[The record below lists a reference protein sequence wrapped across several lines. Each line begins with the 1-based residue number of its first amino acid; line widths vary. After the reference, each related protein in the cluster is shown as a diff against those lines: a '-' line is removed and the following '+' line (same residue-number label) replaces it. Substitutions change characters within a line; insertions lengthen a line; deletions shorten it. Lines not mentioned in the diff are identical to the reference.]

1 MYFIVKLN
9 YERKTEANH
18 ETALQ
23 TGENHEIASQ
33 IGERTMKLQLDLTKE
48 YGLVLEGGGAKG
60 AYQIGAWKALKEE
73 GVKIKGLSGVSVGAL
88 NGAMICM
95 DNLAK
100 AEEIWENISY
110 SQVMDVNEEQ
120 LERITR
126 RDLKNINL
134 NEVVQDALKLV
145 KDRGVDIT
153 PLKTMIAD
161 LCDERVIR
169 NSDIDFYIVTYS
181 LSDRQLIDI
190 NAKEVPEGLIPDMLL
205 ASAYLPVFK
214 REKLH
219 GKHYMDGGGW
229 DRVPVDS
236 LISRGYENIIVL
248 RIFGWGIEKPVKIPE
263 HVQVIDIAPRQDLG
277 GLLEFDAAR
286 SRRNMQLGYFD
297 AKRALYGLA
306 GEDYYL
312 DMTLT
317 EEEAYSRLLP
327 MVKRYLQVEDA
338 KKLEQLEKKEE
349 AAMLKMETESKK
361 GEKRIEERLEAQIE
375 KTLEKL
381 TEKKTDLRRIHENIL
396 PELAKKL
403 LKNRSWS
410 YVDLY
415 VKLLEQ
421 AALAYEIPVFAI
433 YTETELIRQINQM
446 RNRYVQQERT
456 MPECDV
462 FFAS

>member
-1 MYFIVKLN
+1 
-9 YERKTEANH
+9 
-18 ETALQ
+18 
-23 TGENHEIASQ
+23 
-33 IGERTMKLQLDLTKE
+33 MKLQLDLTKE

-73 GVKIKGLSGVSVGAL
+73 GIKIKGLSGVSVGAL

-153 PLKTMIAD
+153 PLKNMIAD
-161 LCDERVIR
+161 LCDEKVIR
-169 NSDIDFYIVTYS
+169 ASDMDFYIVTYS

-190 NAKEVPEGLIPDMLL
+190 NAKDVPEGLIPDMLL

-214 REKLH
+214 RERLH

-236 LISRGYENIIVL
+236 LISRGYEDIIVL
-248 RIFGWGIEKPVKIPE
+248 RIFGWGIEKPVKIPT

-277 GLLEFDAAR
+277 GILEFDAAR
-286 SRRNMQLGYFD
+286 SRKNMQLGYYD

-317 EEEAYSRLLP
+317 EEEAYARLMP
-327 MVKRYLQVEDA
+327 MVKRYLQAEDA
-338 KKLEQLEKKEE
+338 KKMEQLEKKTEE
-349 AAMLKMETESKK
+349 AATLKTEAESKK
-361 GEKRIEERLEAQIE
+361 AEKRIEERLEAQIE

-396 PELAKKL
+396 PDLAKKL

-410 YVDLY
+410 YADLY

-421 AALAYEIPVFAI
+421 AAQAYEIPAFAI
-433 YTETELIRQINQM
+433 YTEIELIQQLNQ
-446 RNRYVQQERT
+446 RREQYVQQERAL
-456 MPECDV
+456 PEADV
-462 FFAS
+462 FFA

>member
-1 MYFIVKLN
+1 
-9 YERKTEANH
+9 
-18 ETALQ
+18 
-23 TGENHEIASQ
+23 
-33 IGERTMKLQLDLTKE
+33 MKLQLDLTKE

-95 DNLAK
+95 DDLTK

-110 SQVMDVNEEQ
+110 SQVMDVDDEQ
-120 LERITR
+120 MDRLTR
-126 RDLKNINL
+126 RDLKNMNL
-134 NEVVQDALKLV
+134 NTVVQDALKVV

-153 PLKTMIAD
+153 PLKNMIAD
-161 LCDERVIR
+161 LCDESVIR
-169 NSDIDFYIVTYS
+169 GSDIDFYIVTYS

-190 NAKEVPEGLIPDMLL
+190 NAKDVPEGLIPDMLL

-248 RIFGWGIEKPVKIPE
+248 RIFGWGIEKPVRIPDY
-263 HVQVIDIAPRQDLG
+263 VQVVDIAPRQDLG
-277 GLLEFDAAR
+277 GILEFDANR
-286 SRRNMQLGYFD
+286 SRRNMQLGYYD

-312 DMTLT
+312 DMALT
-317 EEEAYSRLLP
+317 EEEAYERLLA
-327 MVKRYLQVEDA
+327 MGRRYLQAEVIRLEEEERRKEEEKENRKLDDRGQGDLNQNTENPVTKEA
-338 KKLEQLEKKEE
+338 KKW
-349 AAMLKMETESKK
+349 
-361 GEKRIEERLEAQIE
+361 IEERLEPRIE

-381 TEKKTDLRRIHENIL
+381 TEKKTDLRRIHEDIL
-396 PELAKKL
+396 PEMAKKL
-403 LKNRSWS
+403 LKNRSWT

-415 VKLLEQ
+415 VKMLEQ
-421 AALAYEIPVFAI
+421 VAMEYEIPLFAI
-433 YTETELIRQINQM
+433 YTEKQLLEQICKKGLQ
-446 RNRYVQQERT
+446 YEAEQKA
-456 MPECDV
+456 MPEYG
-462 FFAS
+462 FLF